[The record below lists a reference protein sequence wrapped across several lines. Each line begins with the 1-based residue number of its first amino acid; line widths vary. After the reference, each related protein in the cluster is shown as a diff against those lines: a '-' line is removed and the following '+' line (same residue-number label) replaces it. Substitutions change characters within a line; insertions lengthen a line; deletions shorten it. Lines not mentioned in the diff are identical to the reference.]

1 MNIKLA
7 IRDFL
12 IDDETLED
20 VVRDEAR
27 QEVRNFVGGSIYD
40 SSRPANSDSVAIVIS
55 RGGGLMNNRLDGLEL
70 GCKQPIM
77 DFTVWTKDG
86 GTQGSDELIY
96 RNLTTLLHGYR
107 GPLNDEIEVQT
118 IRLEAE
124 PFDRPLRPIDASPRW
139 THRKTMSFLVAWC
152 ERQPELEAASAAVD
166 GIGSM
171 QIGTTFI
178 VR

>member
-1 MNIKLA
+1 MRSLTTSFETKHAKRCVTSLA
-7 IRDFL
+7 EAYTIR
-12 IDDETLED
+12 
-20 VVRDEAR
+20 RG
-27 QEVRNFVGGSIYD
+27 Q
-40 SSRPANSDSVAIVIS
+40 PNSDSVAIVIS
-55 RGGGLMNNRLDGLEL
+55 RGGGLMINRLDGYEL

-77 DFTVWTKDG
+77 DFTVWTKGG
-86 GTQGSDELIY
+86 GTQGSDELIFK
-96 RNLTTLLHGYR
+96 NLTTLLHGYR

-139 THRKTMSFLVAWC
+139 THRKTMSFLVAWHK
-152 ERQPELEAASAAVD
+152 RKPELETGEAALA

-171 QIGTTFI
+171 QIENDFI